1 MDSSNMLVEWFRKK
15 TISVQLQG
23 IMMKDKVESVN
34 LLHFHLKEK
43 KILTSQKLMGRHQMT
58 CLFTTE
64 MSCSRNMLKRITSD
78 NNKFHSLCSKVLKIN
93 KKI

>member
-1 MDSSNMLVEWFRKK
+1 MDSSNILVEWFRKK

-34 LLHFHLKEK
+34 LLHFHLKER

-64 MSCSRNMLKRITSD
+64 TSCSRNMLKRITSD

>member
-1 MDSSNMLVEWFRKK
+1 MESSNILVEWFRKK

-23 IMMKDKVESVN
+23 FMMKDKVESVN
-34 LLHFHLKEK
+34 LLHFHLKEN
-43 KILTSQKLMGRHQMT
+43 KILTSQKLMGRHHTT

-64 MSCSRNMLKRITSD
+64 MSCSRNMLKRIASD
-78 NNKFHSLCSKVLKIN
+78 NNKFHSLYSKVLKIN